1 MDPRHISSAF
11 VNDRTV
17 RLSRRGLL
25 LAGAGLA
32 CATPVIAAPLQLPPL
47 VTPASP
53 ERHAGKVVFV
63 ELVTPDIA
71 AAKQFYAALFGW
83 TYRDLQADGFVYA
96 QAYLGQR
103 AVAGLVQRAIPA
115 GEHRQPAWLSF
126 LSVPNVDAARATA
139 LQNGGKVLFEPRDF
153 PDRGREAVL
162 ADPRGAVFAVL
173 TSSSGDPPDVL
184 AMPGD
189 WIWSSLITPDPDA
202 DVAFYKALFNYDV
215 FQLPERNGVQH
226 LMLASD
232 GFARASMNPLPASA
246 PNAHPSWV
254 DFVRVEDAVA
264 MASKA
269 MSLGGRVVVAPR
281 VDRHGG
287 KLAVLAD
294 PQGAVFG
301 VLEWP
306 STETKEVP
314 R

>member
-1 MDPRHISSAF
+1 M
-11 VNDRTV
+11 
-17 RLSRRGLL
+17 SRRGLL

-32 CATPVIAAPLQLPPL
+32 YATRAIGAPLQLPPL
-47 VTPASP
+47 VTPASA
-53 ERHAGKVVFV
+53 EHHAGKIVFV
-63 ELVTPDIA
+63 ELVTPDVA

-83 TYRDLQADGFVYA
+83 TYRDLQADGLVYA

-103 AVAGLVQRAIPA
+103 PVAGMVQRPIPA

-139 LQNGGKVLFEPRDF
+139 SRLGGKVLFEPRDF

-184 AMPGD
+184 AMPGE

-202 DVAFYKALFNYDV
+202 DVAFYKALFNYEV
-215 FQLPERNGVQH
+215 FPLPEQNGAQH

-232 GFARASMNPLPASA
+232 GYARASMNPMPTSA
-246 PNAHPSWV
+246 PDGHPAWI
-254 DFVRVEDAVA
+254 DFVRVDDAVGVG
-264 MASKA
+264 SKA
-269 MSLGGRVVVAPR
+269 LSLGGRVVVPPR

-287 KLAVLAD
+287 KIAVVAD

-301 VLEWP
+301 LMEWP

>member
-1 MDPRHISSAF
+1 M
-11 VNDRTV
+11 
-17 RLSRRGLL
+17 
-25 LAGAGLA
+25 
-32 CATPVIAAPLQLPPL
+32 
-47 VTPASP
+47 TPASA
-53 ERHAGKVVFV
+53 EHHTGKIVFV
-63 ELVTPDIA
+63 ELVTPDVA

-83 TYRDLQADGFVYA
+83 TYRDLQADGLVYA

-103 AVAGLVQRAIPA
+103 PVAGMVQRPIPA

-139 LQNGGKVLFEPRDF
+139 SRLGGKVLFEPRDF

-184 AMPGD
+184 AMPGE

-202 DVAFYKALFNYDV
+202 DVAFYKALFNYEV
-215 FQLPERNGVQH
+215 FPLPEQNGAQH

-232 GFARASMNPLPASA
+232 GYARASMNPMPTSA
-246 PNAHPSWV
+246 PDGHPAWI
-254 DFVRVEDAVA
+254 DFVRVDDAVGVG
-264 MASKA
+264 SKA
-269 MSLGGRVVVAPR
+269 LSLGGRVVVPPR

-287 KLAVLAD
+287 KIAVVAD

-301 VLEWP
+301 LMEWP